1 MSGDS
6 NVVVHLPP
14 SSSSGNGHAAMDR
27 HLHSR
32 YDKQGSKKSK
42 SSNQKTRE
50 MIKFVWFVL
59 LYYFSNSFVVLT
71 NKQLISMMGFKFPIF
86 LTCMHMTATVFLSY
100 LMLDVWEVFQK
111 QAVSSKKQRT
121 NITLLAVMFAVSLLC
136 GNWSLKYI
144 HVSFMQMIGASTPFF
159 VCILGYIFF
168 NTVYPWRVYAT
179 LVPIAGGAMI
189 STYGEGNL
197 SLFGFVLQLIATFSR
212 GLKTVWQGY
221 LLQGEEKLSSPNLLR
236 YMAFDSA
243 VILFVSAVLMEGS
256 SFLSWMSSERPETYG
271 FWYFALLLT
280 VNPLSAYLANY
291 TQFML
296 IQISNPLT
304 FQVIGNTKGLI
315 NVICSIIVFPTK

>member
-1 MSGDS
+1 
-6 NVVVHLPP
+6 
-14 SSSSGNGHAAMDR
+14 
-27 HLHSR
+27 
-32 YDKQGSKKSK
+32 
-42 SSNQKTRE
+42 

-236 YMAFDSA
+236 YMATDA
-243 VILFVSAVLMEGS
+243 ALILFALALLFESGAILTWLQTEDTTGDY
-256 SFLSWMSSERPETYG
+256 P
-271 FWYFALLLT
+271 FWQFALML
-280 VNPLSAYLANY
+280 VINPVTAYWTNYSQFVLITLS
-291 TQFML
+291 
-296 IQISNPLT
+296 SPLT
-304 FQVIGNTKGLI
+304 FQVIGNTKGLL
-315 NVICSIIVFPTK
+315 NVFCGMLIFGDKVTALAAIGYAITLTGVALYTREKRRSST